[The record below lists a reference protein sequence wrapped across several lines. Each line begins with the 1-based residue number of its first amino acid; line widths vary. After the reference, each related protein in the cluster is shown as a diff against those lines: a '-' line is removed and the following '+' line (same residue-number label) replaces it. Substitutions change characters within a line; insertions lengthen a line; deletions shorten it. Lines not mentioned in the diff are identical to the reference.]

1 MWFWAIILAFDLIIP
16 FVMTIGGLLMWK
28 KTPKNI
34 SSVIGYRT
42 SSSKKNLDTWNTAN
56 RYSGKLFFRWGI
68 VLLLLSFL
76 AHLLL
81 IHSSDNVISLSS
93 VIIAFVQIIPFI
105 LIIISTENL
114 MKKTFDDNG
123 NRKQ

>member
-1 MWFWAIILAFDLIIP
+1 MWFWATILVFDLIIP

-42 SSSKKNLDTWNTAN
+42 SSSKKNMDTWNTAN

-81 IHSSDNVISLSS
+81 IHSSDNVISLLS

-105 LIIISTENL
+105 LIIIATENL
-114 MKKTFDDNG
+114 MKKTFDENG
-123 NRKQ
+123 NRK